1 MMRPVFRFV
10 VENSVSRRFVR
21 FAMLIATAWMLASCG
36 GGGSSTGGGIMITP
50 PPTQTQ
56 SVPDLQM
63 SVGEGQFGSVAPG
76 STFEV
81 AVVVENAGSVPAAST
96 NIRWLRSD
104 SSTIAATDNRQGST
118 PVNRLNGGQY
128 VSETFTF
135 TAPTEN
141 GVYYYGACVDGVAGE
156 TNTRNN
162 CDSSVIRI
170 NVGTLQVSVGEGR
183 LDNVASGST
192 FTVSAVVQFI
202 GSGQS
207 SPARLKWYRSSD
219 AVIQSTDTEMGDDPI
234 PALHR
239 GNSHRESFQFT
250 APSASGTYYFGACID
265 QASRTNV
272 RASSCASETVRVTVT
287 PTSDLTVAVGVPENP
302 YDNVQPRSTFRI
314 SAVVQNI
321 GAGQSSSTTLRWL
334 RSDSAPIRRTDNV
347 LSTSSV
353 RSLERGGYQRISQ
366 TITVPGAEGTY
377 YFGACVDPPDNETD
391 STNNCSTDVVTI
403 VVRNRPADAPELT
416 IRIGTGRLSGVR
428 SLSSITLNAVV
439 QNVGTGRSEATNIQ
453 WRRRSSDSSAETSVS
468 TSSIGALASGEYEEI
483 TKTVEAPFLDGT
495 YFYRACI
502 DARRCTESVRVTV
515 E

>member
-1 MMRPVFRFV
+1 
-10 VENSVSRRFVR
+10 
-21 FAMLIATAWMLASCG
+21 
-36 GGGSSTGGGIMITP
+36 MITP

-56 SVPDLQM
+56 RVPDLQM

-81 AVVVENAGSVPAAST
+81 AVVVENAGSVQTAPT

-104 SSTIAATDNRQGST
+104 SSTIAATDTRQGST

-141 GVYYYGACVDGVAGE
+141 GVYYYGACVDGVTGE

-170 NVGTLQVSVGEGR
+170 NVGTLQISVGEGR
-183 LDNVASGST
+183 LDDVASGST
-192 FTVSAVVQFI
+192 FTVSAVVQYI

-207 SPARLKWYRSSD
+207 SAARLKWYRSSD
-219 AVIQSTDTEMGDDPI
+219 AVIQSTDTEMGDEPI

-239 GNSHRESFQFT
+239 GSSHRESFQFT

-265 QASRTNV
+265 QASRANV
-272 RASSCASETVRVTVT
+272 RASGCASETVRVTVT
-287 PTSDLTVAVGVPENP
+287 PTSDLTVAVGEDQF
-302 YDNVQPRSTFRI
+302 DNIQPRSTFRI

-321 GAGQSSSTTLRWL
+321 GAGQSSPTTLRWL
-334 RSDSAPIRRTDNV
+334 RSDTDTIRRTDNV

-353 RSLERGGYQRISQ
+353 RSLDRGGYQRISQ

-391 STNNCSTDVVTI
+391 STNNCSTDFVRI
-403 VVRNRPADAPELT
+403 VVRNRPADTPNLT
-416 IRIGTGRLSGVR
+416 IRIGAGRLSNVR

-439 QNVGTGRSEATNIQ
+439 QNVGTGSSRPTSID
-453 WRRRSSDSSAETSVS
+453 WYRSSDSRITSDDEPEGS
-468 TSSIGALASGEYEEI
+468 SSIGALSSGEYEEI
-483 TKTVEAPFLDGT
+483 TKNIEVPFLDGT
-495 YFYRACI
+495 YYYGACI
-502 DARRCTESVRVTV
+502 DLDRGQCTESVRVTV